1 MKLFRW
7 CKDRCSPSSRRAW
20 SSSLQ
25 LVKNFKLVLVKL
37 LLVKLLLVKLI
48 FDFWSINFGQ
58 VYFWSLVKLLL
69 ANILLTKLKPR
80 LKKLKSLLTKLKPLL
95 TKLKSFLFTWSW
107 GQRDEAGWRTVD
119 DGADGQSVGGFPPG
133 KMKQM
138 ILLVFRPFKA
148 FLTFFGLVR
157 PFYAATFKRM

>member
-1 MKLFRW
+1 MT
-7 CKDRCSPSSRRAW
+7 
-20 SSSLQ
+20 
-25 LVKNFKLVLVKL
+25 
-37 LLVKLLLVKLI
+37 
-48 FDFWSINFGQ
+48 FGQ
-58 VYFWSLVKLLL
+58 VNFWLLVNLLWSSLFLKFGQVTFGQYKT
-69 ANILLTKLKPR
+69 LLTKLK
-80 LKKLKSLLTKLKPLL
+80 LLLAKLKSLLTKLKCLL